1 MPVGQ
6 NITAI
11 EAAIYEC
18 ACAGCESIWITVD
31 DNWMPLIKER
41 IGDFILDPV
50 WSYRRHDPL
59 PFESQKAIPIFL
71 VPHFPRHINRRD
83 SLGWGI
89 INASIYAHKST
100 KRLSN
105 FITPSMFYGTFV
117 FGLYDPRYL
126 IKIRTQ
132 ISSNKKSF
140 LRHNNKTVA
149 EDLQLAFT
157 FDWEDV
163 KKIDAHLRKTTTG
176 MYKQIGEYVPDNQD
190 AWLEKLPLSER
201 YSAKNFKL
209 SEVFSPLD
217 TKNACFFDVAWYND
231 ISTWDEY
238 KKFLSGEF
246 RFRKPKEMTNE
257 KLFRI
262 ADDERV

>member
-1 MPVGQ
+1 MPVGE

-31 DNWMPLIKER
+31 DNWMPLIKDR
-41 IGDFILDPV
+41 VGDFILDPV
-50 WSYRRHDPL
+50 WSYRHHDPL
-59 PFESQKAIPIFL
+59 PYESQKAIPIFL
-71 VPHFPRHINRRD
+71 VPHYPRYLNRRD

-89 INASIYAHKST
+89 INSAIYAHKST

-105 FITPSMFYGTFV
+105 FITPNLFYGTFV
-117 FGLYDPRYL
+117 FGLHDPRSL

-132 ISSNKKSF
+132 LSSHTKSF
-140 LRHNNKTVA
+140 IRHDGLTVK
-149 EDLQLAFT
+149 EDLSLPFT

-163 KKIDAHLRKTTTG
+163 KAIDTNIRKTSTG
-176 MYKQIGEYVPDNQD
+176 KYKQIGEYVPSNES
-190 AWLEKLPLSER
+190 AWLERLPVSER

-209 SEVFSPLD
+209 SEVFRPLD
-217 TKNACFFDVAWYND
+217 TKDACFFDTEWYNS

-238 KKFLSGEF
+238 KAFLGRGF
-246 RFRKPKEMTNE
+246 KFRKPKEMTNE

-262 ADDERV
+262 IDNEHM